1 MSDDGFGL
9 QWPAMKP
16 TRRLAAP
23 AQLFSRYARLTR
35 LDRPVGIWLLLWPTL
50 WALWIAGAGRPLE
63 PVFLALVFGTVVVRS
78 AGCVINDFA
87 DRKFDGSVKRTANRP
102 IVTGEVAP
110 TEAIVLFVGLM
121 FIALG
126 IVLTLNTL
134 TILFA
139 CFGAAI
145 TIFYP
150 FTKRFFAAPQ
160 FVLGVAFAWGVPMAF
175 AAQTE
180 SVSRVGWLLFLAA
193 IVWVV
198 VYDTQ
203 YAMVD
208 RDDDLKIGVRSTA
221 IMAGEMD
228 RAFIA
233 ALQILLIATLALV
246 GLRAELGRWYFAALV
261 LASLFALYQQF
272 LIADRDRDRCLRAF
286 VNNIWFGAVVF
297 GGIALDYVF
306 RAPAPLPPAQ

>member
-1 MSDDGFGL
+1 ML
-9 QWPAMKP
+9 
-16 TRRLAAP
+16 R
-23 AQLFSRYARLTR
+23 
-35 LDRPVGIWLLLWPTL
+35 
-50 WALWIAGAGRPLE
+50 RPLE
-63 PVFLALVFGTVVVRS
+63 TVFIALVVGTVVVRS

-87 DRKFDGSVKRTANRP
+87 DRNFDGFVKRTEGRP

-110 TEAIVLFVGLM
+110 AEALVLFIGLM

-126 IVLTLNTL
+126 VVLTLNAL
-134 TILFA
+134 TIMFA

-160 FVLGVAFAWGVPMAF
+160 FVLGIAFAWGVPMAF

-193 IVWVV
+193 IVWGV

-208 RDDDLKIGVRSTA
+208 REDDKRIGVKSTA
-221 IMAGEMD
+221 IMVGEMD
-228 RAFIA
+228 RAFIGG
-233 ALQILLIATLALV
+233 LQILLLATLVIV
-246 GLRAELGRWYFAALV
+246 GVRAELGAWYYTGLVIAAL
-261 LASLFALYQQF
+261 FAGWQQI
-272 LIADRDRDRCLRAF
+272 LIRDRNRDHCLRAF
-286 VNNIWFGAVVF
+286 LNNAWFGAAVF
-297 GGIALDYVF
+297 LGILLDYLF
-306 RAPAPLPPAQ
+306 RAPPS

>member
-1 MSDDGFGL
+1 MTSLRASDLLYHL
-9 QWPAMKP
+9 Q
-16 TRRLAAP
+16 
-23 AQLFSRYARLTR
+23 RYARLTR

-50 WALWIAGAGRPLE
+50 WALWIAGDGRPLE
-63 PVFLALVFGTVVVRS
+63 QAFVALVVGTVVVRS

-87 DRKFDGSVKRTANRP
+87 DRKFDGLVKRTAGRP

-110 TEAIVLFVGLM
+110 GEALWLFFGLM

-134 TILFA
+134 TIVFA

-180 SVSRVGWLLFLAA
+180 AVPRVGWLLFIAA
-193 IVWVV
+193 IVWGV

-208 RDDDLKIGVRSTA
+208 RDDDLRIGVKSTA
-221 IMAGEMD
+221 IMVGEMD
-228 RAFIA
+228 RMFIGS
-233 ALQILLIATLALV
+233 LQILFFATLFLV
-246 GLRAELGRWYFAALV
+246 GRQIELGKWYFAG
-261 LASLFALYQQF
+261 LAVAALFAVYQQY
-272 LIADRDRDRCLRAF
+272 LIHSRERERCLRAF
-286 VNNIWFGAVVF
+286 LNNAWLGAAVF
-297 GGIALDYVF
+297 SGIVLEYIF
-306 RAPAPLPPAQ
+306 RAPTS